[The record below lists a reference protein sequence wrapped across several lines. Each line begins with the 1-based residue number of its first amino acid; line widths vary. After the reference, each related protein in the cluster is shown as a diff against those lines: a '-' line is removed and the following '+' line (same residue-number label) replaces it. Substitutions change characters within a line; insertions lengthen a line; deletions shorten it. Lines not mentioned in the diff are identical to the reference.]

1 MRLQADP
8 TVAYGEGRPPR
19 SRLYLRDLQVPS
31 PYNTYLHEGLPP
43 GPICNPG
50 RSSIEAVLQPTADM
64 NELYFV
70 ARGDGRHI
78 FARTY
83 AEHLANIREARV
95 LQSTPGARSNRGDSL
110 LAMPPS

>member
-1 MRLQADP
+1 MKLQADP
-8 TVAYGEGRPPR
+8 TVSYGLGRSPHSRVYLGQLR
-19 SRLYLRDLQVPS
+19 SNTPF
-31 PYNTYLHEGLPP
+31 NTYLYVGLPP

-50 RSSIEAVLQPTADM
+50 RSSIEALLQPTADM